1 MISSIVIENNN
12 ITFELYN
19 DLDSQSF
26 IMIIILDFQNNI
38 HIKKIIDIDIYEKY
52 YYNNIL

>member
-12 ITFELYN
+12 IILKLYDN
-19 DLDSQSF
+19 LKSQSF

-38 HIKKIIDIDIYEKY
+38 HIKKIIDIDIYKKY